1 MIISVFAFAAG
12 IRELSLARCGNE
24 TITVKGRAVEYRA
37 NSRLSG
43 GEFRGVNF
51 SPELFYE
58 YEIDGKVFS
67 GSEARFNFVSFKKQQ
82 DAVSWLK
89 ENFSNGVL
97 LCVDKQD
104 FLVYKV
110 DNGKDFEV
118 KMLLLV
124 VGSGLTFVC
133 TLLALVVRN
142 NVFLKGSCET

>member
-24 TITVKGRAVEYRA
+24 TITVKGRAVECRA
-37 NSRLSG
+37 NSRLSE

-58 YEIDGKVFS
+58 YEIDSKVFS

-82 DAVSWLK
+82 DAVSWLREK
-89 ENFSNGVL
+89 FSSGVL
-97 LCVDKQD
+97 LCVDKND
-104 FLVYKV
+104 FSVSKV
-110 DNGKDFEV
+110 ATGKGFEV
-118 KMLLLV
+118 KMLLFV
-124 VGSGLTFVC
+124 VGSGLTFAC

-142 NVFLKGSCET
+142 YVFLKGNCET